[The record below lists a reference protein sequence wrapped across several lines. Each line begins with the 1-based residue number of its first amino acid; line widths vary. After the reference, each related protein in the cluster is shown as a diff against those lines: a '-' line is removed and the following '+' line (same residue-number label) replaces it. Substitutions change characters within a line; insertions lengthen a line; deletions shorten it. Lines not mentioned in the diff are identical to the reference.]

1 MGKKSRRKVRKSRD
15 IIRESKQLLSRASK
29 ESLRRSRNILKK
41 ISNESLKRASY
52 DNINKSLSNI
62 QKSSSRE
69 HLTKTKSKSGLYDKG
84 RNLSSQNVSQGLSSN
99 GNSSVN
105 RQQMQNYLI
114 SQVIFDGKEDVRT
127 SRMHMAHKPCA
138 ILEDDFAETCEE
150 KKKKEEEK
158 KERKKNIEEK
168 KMKKKKK

>member
-1 MGKKSRRKVRKSRD
+1 MGKKSRRKVRKTRD
-15 IIRESKQLLSRASK
+15 IIRKSKQLLSRASK

-41 ISNESLKRASY
+41 ISNESLKRTSY

-114 SQVIFDGKEDVRT
+114 SQVLFDGKDDVRT
-127 SRMHMAHKPCA
+127 SRMHIHPKTSTIP
-138 ILEDDFAETCEE
+138 EE
-150 KKKKEEEK
+150 NENTLFSKKSEEENRR
-158 KERKKNIEEK
+158 KEQEAAKQE
-168 KMKKKKK
+168 M